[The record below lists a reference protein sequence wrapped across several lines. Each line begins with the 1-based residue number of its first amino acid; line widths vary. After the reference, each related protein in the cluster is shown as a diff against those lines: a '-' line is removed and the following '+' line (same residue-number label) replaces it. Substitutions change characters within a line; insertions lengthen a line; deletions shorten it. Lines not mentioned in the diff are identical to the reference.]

1 MHKNL
6 KITLIAVL
14 AVAMLSGISLWYA
27 VSLINP
33 VQLTRL
39 LSASVK
45 EATGRDLNITGPVS
59 LTIIPS
65 IGIEAQDISLSN
77 AVWASEAEMIHL
89 KKLELGIRLLPL
101 LHKKVQISKMN
112 LNGIEVYLQSDGAGK
127 GNWLLAA
134 PLAQGQSAPRAGD
147 VVTSDDGFISIENIN
162 ITDARI
168 SYLGTTGPKQSF
180 EVQRLA
186 LSGNGDKTSI
196 QLDMKQARLSL
207 GVRGTVTSIRK
218 ILEDWNA
225 APLKVD
231 LDLSLDLNDK
241 SLLVD
246 GVIEKSPQQLPSF
259 DITMS
264 SKAFDLGPLLAG
276 SAVVTSS
283 SQSLQSANLKAPSS
297 KEAKYFFDDE
307 RLPFDVLPSANGKM
321 TLNIV
326 QLDLPDQA
334 PLKNLKALVKLSNEY
349 VKVESVDFQLGNGR
363 AQGMLSLGKFHS
375 PTPVIAMQGFA
386 KGFTLEEMMMDAK
399 SKVRGG
405 PTRFAFDIQSSGI
418 SLHQI
423 ASRATGKVQISV
435 GQATVASS
443 FLNKGGDF
451 VITVLDAVNPLRKKS
466 NETVL
471 ECAVAYLP
479 VNHGLINIADT
490 VGFETDRLDVVLNGS
505 INLNSEAINLNI
517 YPREKSGL
525 TLGVDLAN
533 LVKLQGTLQKPS
545 AGINKAAVVNSAVSI
560 GLGFLTG
567 GASIL
572 VENAKSIATKSQP
585 CKAALRSWSDIY
597 AGANWQLKQ
606 NAAHKEAK
614 ERNKDASKESCP
626 EAGDRKTTHQ
636 LRDQHQH

>member
-1 MHKNL
+1 MGKFSKHFL
-6 KITLIAVL
+6 LAILLALGL
-14 AVAMLSGISLWYA
+14 AVIGLWYA

-45 EATGRDLNITGPVS
+45 EATGRDLKITGPVS

-65 IGIEAQDISLSN
+65 IGIEAQDVSLSN
-77 AVWASEAEMIHL
+77 AAWASDAEMIHL

-101 LHKKVQISKMN
+101 LHKKAQISKMN
-112 LNGIEVYLQSDGAGK
+112 LDGIEAHLQSDSAGM
-127 GNWLLAA
+127 GNWLLAV
-134 PLAQGQSAPRAGD
+134 PLAQGQSAPKVGD
-147 VVTSDDGFISIENIN
+147 VMTSDDGFISIENIN
-162 ITDARI
+162 LTDARI
-168 SYLGTTGPKQSF
+168 SYQGSTGPKKIF

-186 LSGNGDKTSI
+186 LLGNGDKTSI
-196 QLDMKQARLSL
+196 QLDMKQARSSF
-207 GVRGTVTSIRK
+207 GIRGTVTSIRK
-218 ILEDWNA
+218 ILDDWDA

-231 LDLSLDLNDK
+231 LDLSLDLNGK
-241 SLLVD
+241 ALLVS
-246 GVIEKSPQQLPSF
+246 GVIEKSPQQLPGF

-264 SKAFDLGPLLAG
+264 SKTFDLGPLLVG
-276 SAVVTSS
+276 SAVVASGN
-283 SQSLQSANLKAPSS
+283 QSVRSANPKAPSS

-321 TLNIV
+321 TLNIA

-334 PLKNLKALVKLSNEY
+334 PLKHLKALVKLSNQDI
-349 VKVESVDFQLGNGR
+349 KVESIDFQLGNGR
-363 AQGMLSLGKFHS
+363 AQGVLSLGKIHS
-375 PTPVIAMQGFA
+375 PTPVIVIQGFA

-405 PTRFAFDIQSSGI
+405 STRFAFDIQSSGI

-479 VNHGLINIADT
+479 MNHGLINIADT

-545 AGINKAAVVNSAVSI
+545 AGINKTAVVNSAVSI

-572 VENAKSIATKSQP
+572 AENAKSIATKSQP
-585 CKAALRSWSDIY
+585 CKAALRPWSDIY
-597 AGANWQLKQ
+597 AGAN
-606 NAAHKEAK
+606 
-614 ERNKDASKESCP
+614 
-626 EAGDRKTTHQ
+626 
-636 LRDQHQH
+636 